1 MDIEMVLV
9 FFSFHYVAS
18 YCAMLS
24 FILIAVYVN
33 ISWKPLPINLPNF
46 WQNQFE
52 KYMNNYFLKLEN
64 VVAL

>member
-1 MDIEMVLV
+1 
-9 FFSFHYVAS
+9 
-18 YCAMLS
+18 MLS
-24 FILIAVYVN
+24 FILTADYVN